1 VCYDVERVDR
11 RRLAQLDDSKRVP
24 PELREELFTAIMRM
38 ALQVVVITVPA
49 AEIDRRGLHK
59 SNLRALGQAL
69 ESLDPAPDVC
79 LTDGFSVPG
88 CGREHRRLI
97 GGDGRSAAIAA
108 ASIVAKVVRDRTMRR
123 MDALYPGYGFS
134 SHVGYITPRHSRIVR
149 ERGPCDIHRRSFQ
162 ALCYL
167 SEEEAA
173 ARLSAA

>member
-1 VCYDVERVDR
+1 MVASVCYDVERVDR

-24 PELREELFTAIMRM
+24 PELREELFTAIMQM

-88 CGREHRRLI
+88 CGREHSRLI

-108 ASIVAKVVRDRTMRR
+108 ASIVAKVVRDRHMHR
-123 MDALYPGYGFS
+123 MADRYPEYGFER
-134 SHVGYITPRHSRIVR
+134 HVGYITPEYGAAVRRHGVT
-149 ERGPCDIHRRSFQ
+149 PLHRRSWH
-162 ALCYL
+162 
-167 SEEEAA
+167 
-173 ARLSAA
+173 ARAYAELELA